1 MKILRYL
8 HRKETRYG
16 TLEDDGTIKQLVG
29 SPFDGIET
37 DGVCTD
43 LVDVRVLAPVPRPR
57 LIGVGLNYAAHAAE
71 GGKEPPPIP
80 MLFMLP
86 WTTVVG
92 QGDEVVYPVQ
102 GLHIEYEGELVVI
115 IGKEAKDVSAANAL
129 DHVLGYTCGNDISER
144 VIQRQ
149 EMSQGCVLMGKGFDT
164 FKPMGPYIA
173 TDLDPT
179 ELELT
184 TRLNGEVR
192 QHTSTSDLIFP
203 VARLI
208 EYISDGIKL
217 LPGDVIYTGTPA
229 GVGPV
234 APGDS
239 VEVEISGIG
248 VLKNTIVAEET

>member
-1 MKILRYL
+1 MKILRYRE
-8 HRKETRYG
+8 HNEIHYG
-16 TLEDDGTIKQLVG
+16 VLEDDGTINQLVG
-29 SPFDGIET
+29 SPFEGLDT
-37 DGVCTD
+37 DGVFTNINK
-43 LVDVRVLAPVPRPR
+43 VTVLAPVPQPR

-86 WTTVVG
+86 WTAVIG
-92 QGDEVVYPVQ
+92 QGDQVVYPVQ
-102 GLHIEYEGELVVI
+102 GQNIEYEGELVVV
-115 IGKEAKDVSAANAL
+115 IGKETKDVSEADAL

-149 EMSQGCVLMGKGFDT
+149 EMSQGCMLMGKGFDT

-179 ELELT
+179 DLELT
-184 TRLNGEVR
+184 TRLNGEIR

-203 VARLI
+203 VAKLI
-208 EYISDGIKL
+208 EYISDAITL

-234 APGDS
+234 EPGDS
-239 VEVEISGIG
+239 VEVEIGGIG
-248 VLKNTIVAEET
+248 ILKNTIVAEEA